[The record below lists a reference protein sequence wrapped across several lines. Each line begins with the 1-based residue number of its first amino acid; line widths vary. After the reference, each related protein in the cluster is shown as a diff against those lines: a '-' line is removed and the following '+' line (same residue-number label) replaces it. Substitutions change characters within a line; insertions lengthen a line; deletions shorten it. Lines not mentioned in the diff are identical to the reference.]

1 MRTLVICP
9 SRGRIEKCERMVKS
23 FRKTTHSAEMVIRV
37 DEDDPDLASY
47 LSFEC
52 PAIPVIV
59 GQRKDI
65 TTMINETF
73 QLYKLD
79 YDFFSVTNDD
89 FFYQTKNWDLILGY
103 ATRGFGIV
111 YGNDGI
117 QGERIPTTSVISAN
131 LVHAVGWLQMPD
143 LIGLYGDNV
152 WKDIGQALGCLYYV
166 PEVEITH
173 MHPLQYREE
182 KDDTFKNTNSQ
193 ERYRADYATYLKW
206 KKNDFPALI
215 DKIYSSGL
223 FKKGE
228 RA

>member
-9 SRGRIEKCERMVKS
+9 SRGRIEKCERMIAS
-23 FRKTTHSAEMVIRV
+23 FKKNRYSAEMIIRV
-37 DEDDPDLASY
+37 DINDTC
-47 LSFEC
+47 FEKYMEFDC
-52 PAIPVIV
+52 PVIGV
-59 GQRKDI
+59 IPGEQESI
-65 TTMINETF
+65 TQMINDCVSGNEM
-73 QLYKLD
+73 D
-79 YDFFSVTNDD
+79 YDFFSVVNDD
-89 FFYQTKNWDLILGY
+89 FIYQTKNWDLILGC
-103 ATRGFGIV
+103 ATRTNGIA

-117 QGERIPTTSVISAN
+117 QGERMPTTSVISAN

-228 RA
+228 RT

>member
-9 SRGRIEKCERMVKS
+9 SRGRPAKCERMIKS
-23 FRKTTHSAEMVIRV
+23 FQKNTHSADMVIRV
-37 DEDDPDLASY
+37 DLDDEY
-47 LSFEC
+47 LEEYMAFDC
-52 PAIPVIV
+52 PAIGIIP
-59 GQRKDI
+59 GERKTI
-65 TTMINETF
+65 TQIINECF
-73 QLYKLD
+73 D
-79 YDFFSVTNDD
+79 NGNIHYDFFSVINDD
-89 FFYQTKNWDLILGY
+89 FIYQTKNWDLILGY
-103 ATRGFGIV
+103 ATRGFGIS

-131 LVHAVGWLQMPD
+131 LVRAIGWLQLPS
-143 LIGLYGDNV
+143 LIGLYADNV

-228 RA
+228 RT

>member
-9 SRGRIEKCERMVKS
+9 SRGRPGKCERMIKS
-23 FRKTTHSAEMVIRV
+23 FKENTHSADMVVRV
-37 DEDDPDLASY
+37 DIDD
-47 LSFEC
+47 EC
-52 PAIPVIV
+52 LEEYMALDCPEIGVIP
-59 GQRKDI
+59 GERKTI
-65 TTMINETF
+65 TQIINKCF
-73 QLYKLD
+73 YNGNIY
-79 YDFFSVTNDD
+79 YDFFSVINDD
-89 FFYQTKNWDLILGY
+89 FIYQTKNWDLILGY
-103 ATRGFGIV
+103 ATRGFGIA

-131 LVHAVGWLQMPD
+131 LVHSVGWLQMPD

>member
-1 MRTLVICP
+1 MII
-9 SRGRIEKCERMVKS
+9 RI
-23 FRKTTHSAEMVIRV
+23 
-37 DEDDPDLASY
+37 DLDDPCLEKYMGFD
-47 LSFEC
+47 C
-52 PAIPVIV
+52 QIIDVIP
-59 GQRKDI
+59 GEQQSI
-65 TTMINETF
+65 TQMINDCVSGNEM
-73 QLYKLD
+73 D
-79 YDFFSVTNDD
+79 YDFFSVVNDD
-89 FFYQTKNWDLILGY
+89 FIYQTKNWDLILGY
-103 ATRGFGIV
+103 ATCGYGIA

-117 QGERIPTTSVISAN
+117 QGERMPTTSVISAN